1 MLFFVNQYRSSI
13 LIHLNLMIPLLDEKL
28 EVEWVS
34 HPIPLSVLVSKVQ
47 KAVGRT
53 IYPRDGK
60 GLRRSC
66 NLDVDSRNL
75 GEPTLSAIP
84 R

>member
-47 KAVGRT
+47 KAA